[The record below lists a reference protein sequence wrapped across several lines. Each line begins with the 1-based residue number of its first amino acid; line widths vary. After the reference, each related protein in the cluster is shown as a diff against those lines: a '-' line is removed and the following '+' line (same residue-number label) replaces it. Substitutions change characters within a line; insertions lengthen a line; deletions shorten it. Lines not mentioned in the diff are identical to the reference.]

1 MLLFFILKYY
11 RKKCD
16 IMKEPLAFRVRPTK
30 LEDVLGQDHILGQD
44 KFMSNM
50 LNNNTIC
57 SMILYG
63 KPGTGKTTIATI
75 IASSLNIKYKILN
88 AVICSK
94 KDIEAAIFEA
104 SLNDSYILI
113 IDEVHRLNKNIQ
125 DILLPHVENG
135 TIILIG
141 ATTSN
146 PYHSINSAIR
156 SRCHLVEIKP
166 LSKQDIIIAL
176 KRAIKNEKGLNNQYT
191 VNDDALELLAD
202 FAGGDLRFALNKL
215 EIAAYSTNGDKI
227 ISKEIIGDVVKKA
240 NTTIDKN
247 EDGHYDA
254 VSALQKSIR
263 GSDVDAALYY
273 LARLIAAD
281 DLDSIERRLL
291 VTAYEDIGLANPAA
305 VDRTFNA
312 LQTARIVGFPEASIP
327 LGFAVVDLALS
338 PKSKSADVAIKNA
351 LEVVNTKDFQMPD
364 YLKFTPIGL
373 KEDEKYK
380 YERLDIVEKI
390 QYLPS
395 LIKEMKFYEPNYKS
409 GPYELSLIKNYERL
423 SKINRTSNLKEL
435 YKK

>member
-1 MLLFFILKYY
+1 
-11 RKKCD
+11 
-16 IMKEPLAFRVRPTK
+16 MKEPLAFRMRPES
-30 LEDVLGQDHILGQD
+30 LNDVLGQNHILGEG
-44 KFMSNM
+44 KFINNM
-50 LNNNTIC
+50 LANNTIC

-75 IASSLNIKYKILN
+75 ISKTLSIKYKLLN
-88 AVICSK
+88 AVTCSK
-94 KDIEAAIFEA
+94 KDIESAIFEA
-104 SLNDSYILI
+104 NLNEAFILI

-125 DILLPHVENG
+125 DILLPHIENG

-156 SRCHLVEIKP
+156 SRCHLVEVKP
-166 LSKQDIIIAL
+166 LTSNDIIIAL
-176 KRAIKNEKGLNNQYT
+176 KKALISEKGLNGQYT
-191 VNDDALELLAD
+191 IEEEALEILANYS
-202 FAGGDLRFALNKL
+202 GGDLRFALNKL
-215 EIAAYSTNGDKI
+215 EISAYTTSNDKLI
-227 ISKEIIGDVVKKA
+227 TKEIIKSVVNKA
-240 NTTIDKN
+240 NSTIDRN

-263 GSDVDAALYY
+263 GSDVDASLYY

-281 DLDSIERRLL
+281 DLDSIERRLI
-291 VTAYEDIGLANPAA
+291 VTAYEDVGLANPAA

-312 LQTARIVGFPEASIP
+312 IAAARMVGFPEGAIP

-338 PKSKSADVAIKNA
+338 PKSKSAHDGIKKAID
-351 LEVVNTKDFQMPD
+351 LVNNNEFSIPE
-364 YLKFTPIGL
+364 YLRLTPVGL
-373 KEDEKYK
+373 SDDEKYN
-380 YERLDIVEKI
+380 YDRLDVVEKI

-395 LIKEMKFYEPNYKS
+395 LIRNMKFYEPNYKS

-423 SKINRTSNLKEL
+423 NKIQKTANLKDL

>member
-1 MLLFFILKYY
+1 
-11 RKKCD
+11 
-16 IMKEPLAFRVRPTK
+16 MKEPLAFRMRPTN
-30 LEDVLGQDHILGQD
+30 LEDVLGQNHILGKD
-44 KFMSNM
+44 KFITNM
-50 LNNNTIC
+50 LSNNTIC

-75 IASSLNIKYKILN
+75 IANSLNIKFKLLN
-88 AVICSK
+88 AVTCAK

-104 SLNDSYILI
+104 SLNSSYILI

-125 DILLPHVENG
+125 DILLPHIENG

-141 ATTSN
+141 ATTGN

-156 SRCHLVEIKP
+156 SRCHLVEVRQ
-166 LSKQDIIIAL
+166 LTSEDIIIAL
-176 KRAIKNEKGLNNQYT
+176 KRAIESEKGLNNIYSIEEE
-191 VNDDALELLAD
+191 ALKTLAD
-202 FAGGDLRFALNKL
+202 YSGGDLRFALNKL
-215 EIAAYSTNGDKI
+215 EIAAYTTSADKHI
-227 ISKEIIGDVVKKA
+227 TLDIVKSVVKKA
-240 NTTIDKN
+240 NSTIDKN

-312 LQTARIVGFPEASIP
+312 IQTARLVGFPEAAIP

-351 LEVVNTKDFQMPD
+351 LELVNTKEFLIPE
-364 YLKFTPIGL
+364 YLRLTPVGL
-373 KEDEKYK
+373 NEDEKYK
-380 YERLDIVEKI
+380 YERLDLVEKI

-395 LIKEMKFYEPNYKS
+395 LIKDMKFYEPNYSS
-409 GPYELSLIKNYERL
+409 GPYELSLLKNYDRL
-423 SKINRTSNLKEL
+423 KKINRSSNLKEV

>member
-1 MLLFFILKYY
+1 
-11 RKKCD
+11 
-16 IMKEPLAFRVRPTK
+16 MKEPLAYRIRPES
-30 LEDVLGQDHILGQD
+30 LEDVLGQQHIIGKD
-44 KFMSNM
+44 KFITNM

-63 KPGTGKTTIATI
+63 QPGTGKTTIATI
-75 IASSLNIKYKILN
+75 IANSLKIKYKILN
-88 AVICSK
+88 AVIANK
-94 KDIEAAIFEA
+94 KDIEGALFEA
-104 SLNDSYILI
+104 TLYDSYILI

-125 DILLPHVENG
+125 DILLPHIENG

-156 SRCHLVEIKP
+156 SRCHLVEIKS
-166 LSKQDIIIAL
+166 LEKQDVIVALNRAL
-176 KRAIKNEKGLNNQYT
+176 KHEKGLNNQYSID
-191 VNDDALELLAD
+191 DDALETLANYS
-202 FAGGDLRFALNKL
+202 GGDLRFALNKL
-215 EIAAYSTNGDKI
+215 EICAYTTDVDKTI
-227 ISKEIIGDVVKKA
+227 TDEIVKNVVKKA

-247 EDGHYDA
+247 QDGHYDA

-291 VTAYEDIGLANPAA
+291 ITAYEDIGLANPAA
-305 VDRTFNA
+305 VDRTYNA
-312 LQTARIVGFPEASIP
+312 IKTARLVGFPEGAIP

-338 PKSKSADVAIKNA
+338 PKSKSAYSGIHAAIELVNSHSFDVP
-351 LEVVNTKDFQMPD
+351 E
-364 YLKFTPIGL
+364 YLKLTPVGL
-373 KEDEKYK
+373 DEDSKYN
-380 YERLDIVEKI
+380 YDRLDVIEKI

-395 LIKEMKFYEPNYKS
+395 LIKNMKFYNPNYKS

-423 SKINRTSNLKEL
+423 SKIEKTSNLKEL
-435 YKK
+435 YKKK

>member
-1 MLLFFILKYY
+1 
-11 RKKCD
+11 
-16 IMKEPLAFRVRPTK
+16 MKEPLAYRVRPTK
-30 LEDVLGQDHILGQD
+30 LDDVLGQEHILGKD

-75 IASSLNIKYKILN
+75 IASTLNIKYKLLN
-88 AVICSK
+88 AVICNK

-104 SLNDSYILI
+104 NLNDSYILI

-125 DILLPHVENG
+125 DILLPHIENG

-156 SRCHLVEIKP
+156 SRCHLVEIKS
-166 LSKQDIIIAL
+166 LTNKDIVIAL
-176 KRAIKNEKGLNNQYT
+176 NRALKNEKGLNNQYKID
-191 VNDDALELLAD
+191 DDALELLANYS
-202 FAGGDLRFALNKL
+202 GGDLRFALNKL
-215 EIAAYSTNGDKI
+215 EIAAYTTNENKI
-227 ISKEIIGDVVKKA
+227 ITKEIVNSVVKKA
-240 NTTIDKN
+240 NTTIDKD

-305 VDRTFNA
+305 VDRTYNA
-312 LQTARIVGFPEASIP
+312 IQTAKMVGFPEASIP
-327 LGFAVVDLALS
+327 LGFAVVELALS
-338 PKSKSADVAIKNA
+338 PKSKSADVAIKKA

-364 YLKFTPIGL
+364 YLKLTPVGL
-373 KEDEKYK
+373 KDNEKYN
-380 YERLDIVEKI
+380 YDRLDLVEKI

-395 LIKEMKFYEPNYKS
+395 LIKDMKFYEPNYNS
-409 GPYELSLIKNYERL
+409 GLYELSLIKNYERL
-423 SKINRTSNLKEL
+423 SKINRTAQLKEL

>member
-1 MLLFFILKYY
+1 
-11 RKKCD
+11 
-16 IMKEPLAFRVRPTK
+16 MKEPLAYRVRPTK
-30 LEDVLGQDHILGQD
+30 LDDVLGQEHILGKD

-75 IASSLNIKYKILN
+75 IASTLNIKYKLLN
-88 AVICSK
+88 AVICNK

-104 SLNDSYILI
+104 NLNDSYILI

-125 DILLPHVENG
+125 DILLPHIENG

-156 SRCHLVEIKP
+156 SRCHLVEIKS
-166 LSKQDIIIAL
+166 LTNKDIVIAL
-176 KRAIKNEKGLNNQYT
+176 NRALKNEKGLNNQYKID
-191 VNDDALELLAD
+191 DDALELLANYS
-202 FAGGDLRFALNKL
+202 GGDLRFALNKL
-215 EIAAYSTNGDKI
+215 EIAAYTTNENKI
-227 ISKEIIGDVVKKA
+227 ITKEIVNSVVKKA
-240 NTTIDKN
+240 NTTIDKD

-305 VDRTFNA
+305 VDRTYNA
-312 LQTARIVGFPEASIP
+312 IQTAKMVGFPEAAIP
-327 LGFAVVDLALS
+327 LGFAVVELALS
-338 PKSKSADVAIKNA
+338 PKSKSADVAIKKA

-364 YLKFTPIGL
+364 YLKLTPVGL
-373 KEDEKYK
+373 KDNEKYN
-380 YERLDIVEKI
+380 YDRLDLVEKI

-395 LIKEMKFYEPNYKS
+395 LIKDMKFYEPNYNS

-423 SKINRTSNLKEL
+423 SKINRTAQLKEL

>member
-1 MLLFFILKYY
+1 
-11 RKKCD
+11 
-16 IMKEPLAFRVRPTK
+16 MKEPLAFRMRPTK
-30 LEDVLGQDHILGQD
+30 LEDVLGQNHILGKD
-44 KFMSNM
+44 KFITNM
-50 LNNNTIC
+50 LSNNTIC

-75 IASSLNIKYKILN
+75 IANSLNIKFKLLN
-88 AVICSK
+88 AVTCAK

-104 SLNDSYILI
+104 SLNSSYILI

-125 DILLPHVENG
+125 DILLPHIENG

-141 ATTSN
+141 ATTGN

-156 SRCHLVEIKP
+156 SRCHLVEVRQ
-166 LSKQDIIIAL
+166 LTSEDIIIAL
-176 KRAIKNEKGLNNQYT
+176 KRAIESEKGLNNIYSIEEE
-191 VNDDALELLAD
+191 ALKTLAD
-202 FAGGDLRFALNKL
+202 YSGGDLRFALNKL
-215 EIAAYSTNGDKI
+215 EIAAYTTSADKHI
-227 ISKEIIGDVVKKA
+227 TLDIVKSVVKKA
-240 NTTIDKN
+240 NSTIDKN

-312 LQTARIVGFPEASIP
+312 IQTARLVGFPEAAIP

-351 LEVVNTKDFQMPD
+351 LELVNTKEFPIPE
-364 YLKFTPIGL
+364 YLRLTPVGL
-373 KEDEKYK
+373 NEDEKYK
-380 YERLDIVEKI
+380 YERLDLVEKI

-395 LIKEMKFYEPNYKS
+395 LIKDMKFYEPNYTS
-409 GPYELSLIKNYERL
+409 GPYELSLLKNYDRL
-423 SKINRTSNLKEL
+423 KKINRSSNLKEV